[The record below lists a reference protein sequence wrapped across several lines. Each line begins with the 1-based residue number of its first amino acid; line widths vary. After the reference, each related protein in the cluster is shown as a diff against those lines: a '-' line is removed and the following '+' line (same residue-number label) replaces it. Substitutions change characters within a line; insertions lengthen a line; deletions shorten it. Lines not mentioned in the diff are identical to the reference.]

1 MGKTSKIIEKNIK
14 IVKNFPKKGILFQ
27 DIFSLTNKPN
37 ILSAIINEI
46 CLVVKRKKINK
57 LIGIESR
64 GFIFASAAALKC
76 KLPFIAIRKPNKLP
90 GPIYRQKYQLEYGT
104 DEIQIQKGSVKKSD
118 RVLIIDDL
126 IATGGTALASIKLL
140 RKLNKNKITCFFVI
154 NLSNLNGTNKLIKN
168 NVDVSVIYETEG

>member
-14 IVKNFPKKGILFQ
+14 VIKNFPKKGILFQ
-27 DIFSLTNKPN
+27 DIFSLTNNPN
-37 ILSAIINEI
+37 IFSAIINEI
-46 CLVVKRKKINK
+46 CLVVKRKKITK

-90 GPIYRQKYQLEYGT
+90 GPIYKQKYQLEYGT
-104 DEIQIQKGSVKKSD
+104 DEIQIQKGSVNKSD

-126 IATGGTALASIKLL
+126 IATGGTALASINDIICISKKGRRVERIPLLHLL
-140 RKLNKNKITCFFVI
+140 RRSIAPKCTRMPW
-154 NLSNLNGTNKLIKN
+154 NGTN
-168 NVDVSVIYETEG
+168 EFA